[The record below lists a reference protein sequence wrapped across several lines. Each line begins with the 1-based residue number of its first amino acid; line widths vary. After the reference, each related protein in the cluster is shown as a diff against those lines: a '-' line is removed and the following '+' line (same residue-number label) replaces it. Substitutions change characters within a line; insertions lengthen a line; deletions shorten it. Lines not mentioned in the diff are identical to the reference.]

1 MVHVYGLR
9 EEVLGPELHGAH
21 RGLAVPLS
29 GEEDD
34 RAAPR
39 LELLEHAQPPDVG
52 KVRVEDYDVGT
63 HAIERLEAG
72 LAGGRARDLV
82 PDPVQVVT
90 EHAQQVGVGAPTPG
104 TRSGSAR
111 RLRRAVRPR
120 PASRRRGRYR
130 AAAAG
135 RAAPAPRSSQPAPW
149 PPAAHAQPRPRS
161 RGGADSS
168 RWGARRTPSSRTPP
182 SSSGASRPPPCP
194 P

>member
-90 EHAQQVGVGAPTPG
+90 EHAQQVGVVVDEEHAVSHGATH
-104 TRSGSAR
+104 RAAR
-111 RLRRAVRPR
+111 W
-120 PASRRRGRYR
+120 RGR
-130 AAAAG
+130 
-135 RAAPAPRSSQPAPW
+135 Q
-149 PPAAHAQPRPRS
+149 
-161 RGGADSS
+161 
-168 RWGARRTPSSRTPP
+168 
-182 SSSGASRPPPCP
+182 
-194 P
+194 